1 MHAFASRLNGHIPL
15 FAPID
20 TFLPISHRARD
31 SILQLEAEKWYN
43 PTNYYSCPSKQR
55 FDLEN
60 SAPTTIP
67 GPPRT
72 PTMTNPPDPLDLRS
86 ASRASSRGPMRS
98 PRQHVAGEVPP
109 ELSPL
114 DAFALQ
120 SRLLAKQLEET
131 NPRNGRR
138 VSRLPPLDAS
148 SPLIVQAR
156 SDYFRSMSNDS
167 ASTGRTSP
175 DRHRDNGLG
184 LKTEVEDVS
193 EDRPVSVHPTL
204 SGVSPP
210 VADDVPVPAIPR
222 DIIEKEQ
229 ASEHRAGTSTFNAR
243 REESPN
249 AIDDRVPV
257 QNALSTDE
265 AITIPSNK
273 HAAGFSP
280 SMQNA
285 ASGVSSSEQPPHQ
298 SETFDSLGLAPPR
311 PPFQQRSSSGM
322 SSLETTDEEGPSPM
336 TSSLSSLPPRKLSSG
351 SGVSGPQLSP
361 ALPQAKSS
369 PSIGSDAPTASPRPF
384 NFSRPMSR
392 VSTPAQEYPFPK
404 ASTPVQDYSLPKVS
418 TPSQEYPF
426 PKTPQESH
434 TPLPEHDEP
443 ATTPRSTNESVDS
456 AEDNKAA
463 PSYIYSKFTL
473 PRGKAVRPSLQ
484 PDSQLYHLWDQASS
498 QVRGAPPSP
507 PVRPSSSESPDLPS
521 DYSVKGPSLE
531 QSGGVGPA
539 PQPSPNP
546 SRPSTEGGVPHVE
559 EEAPRGRT
567 LTSQN
572 HDGMRGRTATSI
584 STQDSSNTI
593 KPSPRSQITPASIS
607 EMTAE
612 EHLAKG
618 IECHESGSLSK
629 STYHLRLAARQNH
642 PTAMLLYALAC
653 RHGWGMRV
661 NEKEGVEWLRKAAEY
676 AGLEI
681 ADDEGQQKE
690 GKHVDSQQA
699 KTRKAQFALSIYEL
713 GVSHMNGW
721 GVEQDRTLALRCFE
735 IAGCEFQPLDS

>member
-1 MHAFASRLNGHIPL
+1 MPL
-15 FAPID
+15 FAPVD
-20 TFLPISHRARD
+20 TTLPISHPARD
-31 SILQLEAEKWYN
+31 CILQLKLRSG
-43 PTNYYSCPSKQR
+43 TTTKNYCCGNSEPKARPGAHDLTDPS
-55 FDLEN
+55 
-60 SAPTTIP
+60 
-67 GPPRT
+67 RT
-72 PTMTNPPDPLDLRS
+72 FIMAPDPLDLRA
-86 ASRASSRGPMRS
+86 ASQASSRGPIRS
-98 PRQHVAGEVPP
+98 PRQHVAGEAPP

-120 SRLLAKQLEET
+120 SRLLSRQLGET
-131 NPRNGRR
+131 NPRSGRR
-138 VSRLPPLDAS
+138 VSRLPPLNAS

-167 ASTGRTSP
+167 ASTGRSSP
-175 DRHRDNGLG
+175 DEHRDNGLG
-184 LKTEVEDVS
+184 LRTEVEDLG

-204 SGVSPP
+204 SGIPPP
-210 VADDVPVPAIPR
+210 VFEDIPVPAIPR
-222 DIIEKEQ
+222 DILEKEQ
-229 ASEHRAGTSTFNAR
+229 AGGHGTGASAFNAR
-243 REESPN
+243 RDESPN
-249 AIDDRVPV
+249 PIDDRAP
-257 QNALSTDE
+257 
-265 AITIPSNK
+265 
-273 HAAGFSP
+273 
-280 SMQNA
+280 MQNA
-285 ASGVSSSEQPPHQ
+285 ISTDNAIPIPSDKTAGLSPSVRDPAYSVSSPERPSRQ

-322 SSLETTDEEGPSPM
+322 SSLETTDEEAPSPM

-351 SGVSGPQLSP
+351 SGVPGPQHSP
-361 ALPQAKSS
+361 GFLQTKRS
-369 PSIGSDAPTASPRPF
+369 PSIGSDAPTPSPRPF

-392 VSTPAQEYPFPK
+392 VSTPAQEYPSPK
-404 ASTPVQDYSLPKVS
+404 VTTPNQDHSFPKVS

-426 PKTPQESH
+426 PKTHHESH
-434 TPLPEHDEP
+434 TPLQEHDDP
-443 ATTPRSTNESVDS
+443 AATPRSANESLESVD
-456 AEDNKAA
+456 DPKAA
-463 PSYIYSKFTL
+463 TSYIYSKFTL

-484 PDSQLYHLWDQASS
+484 PDSQLYNLWNEASS

-507 PVRPSSSESPDLPS
+507 PVRPSSSASRDLPS
-521 DYSVKGPSLE
+521 DYSVRGPSLE
-531 QSGGVGPA
+531 QSSSVGPA

-546 SRPSTEGGVPHVE
+546 SRPSTEGGMPYADD
-559 EEAPRGRT
+559 EAPRGRT

-572 HDGMRGRTATSI
+572 HDGMRGKTAMSI
-584 STQDSSNTI
+584 STQDSTNTI
-593 KPSPRSQITPASIS
+593 RPSPRSHVTPTSIS

-681 ADDEGQQKE
+681 ADDEDQQKE
-690 GKHVDSQQA
+690 GKHIDFLQA

-713 GVSHMNGW
+713 GVSHLNGW
-721 GVEQDRTLALRCFE
+721 GIEQDRTLALRCFE
-735 IAGCEFQPLDS
+735 IAGCRFILP